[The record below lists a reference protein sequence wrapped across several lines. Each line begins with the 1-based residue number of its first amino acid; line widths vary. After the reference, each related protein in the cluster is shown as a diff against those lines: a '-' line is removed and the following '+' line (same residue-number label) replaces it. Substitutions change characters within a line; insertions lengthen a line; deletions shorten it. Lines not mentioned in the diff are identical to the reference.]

1 METVETLSE
10 TLKSPAGTS
19 TPGAVRV
26 LKAQRWPGSQESQVA
41 APRKGRL

>member
-10 TLKSPAGTS
+10 TLEAQQATS

-26 LKAQRWPGSQESQVA
+26 LTAQRWPGSQEGRVA
-41 APRKGRL
+41 APQKGRL